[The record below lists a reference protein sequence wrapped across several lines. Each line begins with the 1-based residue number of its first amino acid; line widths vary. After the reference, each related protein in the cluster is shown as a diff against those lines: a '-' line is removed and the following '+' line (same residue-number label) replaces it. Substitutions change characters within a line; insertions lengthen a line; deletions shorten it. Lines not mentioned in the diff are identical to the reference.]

1 MRERKVGLLWERL
14 WHFRQALGLT
24 QEQRETASG
33 VPQWRIAS
41 IAGGIAENVHA
52 SIVIGFAKALYVS
65 ADYLL
70 GLKEEKDGEQQEE
83 TTAPKS

>member
-1 MRERKVGLLWERL
+1 MGTGR
-14 WHFRQALGLT
+14 HFRQALGMT
-24 QEQRETASG
+24 HEQRETASG

-41 IAGGIAENVHA
+41 IACGIADDVHT
-52 SIVIGFAKALYVS
+52 SRVIGFAKALYVS
-65 ADYLL
+65 ADSLL